1 MTQADP
7 VEALERELEELAGAI
22 EELRAVRL
30 EGGWELGKGQV
41 DGRLAAAQQAMSAVA
56 QRGGTAEVRARIE
69 RLAQRCE
76 ELARTVRQIPPPV
89 QREAEI
95 LAIIVAPLEGGAT
108 AGYAQKEALLRA
120 EMEQLSHAESRTLAL
135 RIRQA
140 SADDPL
146 TAPLQRWTAERRGRI
161 IDFLEDSR
169 RREALRRE
177 AELRSK
183 QR

>member
-1 MTQADP
+1 MAGQ
-7 VEALERELEELAGAI
+7 EGRELHAAGKA
-22 EELRAVRL
+22 A
-30 EGGWELGKGQV
+30 GGG
-41 DGRLAAAQQAMSAVA
+41 
-56 QRGGTAEVRARIE
+56 
-69 RLAQRCE
+69 
-76 ELARTVRQIPPPV
+76 P
-89 QREAEI
+89 
-95 LAIIVAPLEGGAT
+95 GGAAPT

-183 QR
+183 PR